1 VNDVHD
7 LFLLAFKNVRRR
19 KKRTILTMLGIFVG
33 IAAVVALVSLGQG
46 LEEMVDRQFEK
57 IGADKIIIQAKEIGY
72 GGQNVPGQL
81 TKHDLDIVM
90 RTKGVANAAGALFR
104 GALVR
109 FNNVQRT
116 QFMTGL
122 PGKKE
127 EADLIKQMNAWEIA
141 EGRELSYKDRG
152 KAVIGNDLAHK
163 NLFNKEI
170 RIGNRIEVSGK
181 TFEVVGI
188 LKRVGD
194 PGTDTSVAIPEE
206 EAREITGEQEAYS
219 YIVAQSAP
227 GLNPEDVADGIEKAI
242 RRDRHQKEGRE
253 DFTVQTSTELIESF
267 MKVFFI
273 IQAVFVGIAAISL
286 LVGGIGI
293 MNTMYTAVL
302 ERTREI
308 GVMKAIGARNRDIL
322 GIFLIESGFLGAA
335 GGVIGIIIG
344 FCISKGVEIGVNARF
359 GANTL
364 VAAFPWYVVV
374 GALLFSFIVGA
385 ISGVLPARRAS
396 RLKPVDAL
404 RYE

>member
-1 VNDVHD
+1 VHD

>member
-1 VNDVHD
+1 MKMLD
-7 LFLLAFKNVRRR
+7 LFIIAFRNARRR
-19 KKRTILTMLGIFVG
+19 KKRTFLTMLGVFIG

-57 IGADKIIIQAKEIGY
+57 IGADKIIVQAKEIGY

-81 TKHDLDIVM
+81 TKHDLDIVK
-90 RTKGVANAAGALFR
+90 RTKGVANAAGVLFR
-104 GALVR
+104 GGLVK

-116 QFMTGL
+116 QFMMGL
-122 PGKKE
+122 PDKKE
-127 EADLIKQMNAWEIA
+127 EADLMKQMNSWEII
-141 EGRELSYKDRG
+141 EGRELSHKDKG
-152 KAVIGNDLAHK
+152 KAVIGNDLAYK

-170 RIGNRIEVSGK
+170 QVGNKIEISGK

-194 PGTDTSVAIPEE
+194 PGTDTSVTIPEE
-206 EAREITGEQEAYS
+206 EAREITGEKEAYS

-227 GLNPEDVADGIEKAI
+227 GLNPEDVADDIEKAM

-253 DFTVQTSTELIESF
+253 DFTVQSSTELIESF

-322 GIFLIESGFLGAA
+322 ALFLIESGFLGAT
-335 GGVIGIIIG
+335 GGIIGIIIG
-344 FCISKGVEIGVNARF
+344 SGISKIVEVAVNAQY
-359 GANTL
+359 GANTIL
-364 VAAFPWYVVV
+364 AVFPPYLLA
-374 GALLFSFIVGA
+374 GALLFSFGVGA
-385 ISGVLPARRAS
+385 VSGLLPARRAS
-396 RLKPVDAL
+396 KLKPVDAL

>member
-1 VNDVHD
+1 MHD